1 MLGLIIPIPMRRKA
15 CRCRLIYLSKTASQ
29 ASDAGMPEVFG
40 VTGPLTYW
48 PLASPFF
55 SPGPFLP
62 YFWASHLPHPTP

>member
-1 MLGLIIPIPMRRKA
+1 MPLPAHLLKQNCKP
-15 CRCRLIYLSKTASQ
+15 
-29 ASDAGMPEVFG
+29 GMPEVFG